1 MSSEIR
7 HSGVV
12 DAVHGQVVTV
22 RILQASACSGC
33 HAAGICRAS
42 ESKEKLVQVDC
53 SDASSYQVGQNVT
66 VSGQERLA
74 VRALVL
80 AFGMPLLLMLTA
92 LVATVTV
99 TGNEKTA
106 AAAAFLVLVPY
117 YLVLFLMRDRIK
129 KGFVFKI
136 IA

>member
-92 LVATVTV
+92 LVATIAV

-106 AAAAFLVLVPY
+106 AAAAFLVFVPY

-129 KGFVFKI
+129 KEFVFKI

>member
-7 HSGVV
+7 QSGVV

-92 LVATVTV
+92 LVATIAV

-117 YLVLFLMRDRIK
+117 YLVLFLIRDRIK
-129 KGFVFKI
+129 KEFVFKI

>member
-92 LVATVTV
+92 LVATIAV

-129 KGFVFKI
+129 KEFVFKI

>member
-129 KGFVFKI
+129 KEFVFKI